1 MDRSSV
7 EGFDWDDGNA
17 RKSADKHGVSQA
29 ESEQVFFNQPLLI
42 AVDHHHSRAE
52 PRYHAL
58 GAIDQGRLLHVT
70 FTMRTSGKLIRV
82 ISARSMHRNE
92 RAIYAQT
99 TKDAPE
105 IPD

>member
-1 MDRSSV
+1 
-7 EGFDWDDGNA
+7 
-17 RKSADKHGVSQA
+17 
-29 ESEQVFFNQPLLI
+29 
-42 AVDHHHSRAE
+42 
-52 PRYHAL
+52 
-58 GAIDQGRLLHVT
+58 VT